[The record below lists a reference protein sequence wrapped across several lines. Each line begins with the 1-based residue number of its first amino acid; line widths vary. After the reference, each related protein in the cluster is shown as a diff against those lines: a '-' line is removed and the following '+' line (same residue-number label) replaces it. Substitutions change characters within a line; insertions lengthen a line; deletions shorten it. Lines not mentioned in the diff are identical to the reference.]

1 MFYYEFYIINK
12 IQRYFFTNNINFID
26 NLGKLISS
34 RKYRKLYLIAIL
46 IFNVIN
52 YFIQGINIF
61 ILLSKFISILNL
73 YFLGFLSRKL
83 NIFIKFIFKRKRPF
97 IESGVLTD
105 KKTYEKKINTFSFP
119 SNSIQTSL
127 IFYDLLIKNLI
138 GLNEF
143 WTNSFL
149 FLIVVFISL
158 AKINRGLHYPSDIL
172 FSIIIYF
179 CIKKIYYQYLI
190 PLLQEILN
198 IIFIQ

>member
-1 MFYYEFYIINK
+1 MFYYEFYVINK
-12 IQRYFFTNNINFID
+12 IQRYFFTNSINFID

-46 IFNVIN
+46 IFNVVN
-52 YFIQGINIF
+52 YLIQGISIF
-61 ILLSKFISILNL
+61 VLLSKFVSILNL
-73 YFLGFLSRKL
+73 YLLGFLSRKL

-97 IESGVLTD
+97 TESSVLTD

-143 WTNSFL
+143 WTNILL

-179 CIKKIYYQYLI
+179 CIKKLYYQYLI
-190 PLLQEILN
+190 TLLQEILN

>member
-12 IQRYFFTNNINFID
+12 IQRYFFTNSNNFID

-46 IFNVIN
+46 IFNVVN
-52 YFIQGINIF
+52 YLIQGISIF
-61 ILLSKFISILNL
+61 VLLSKFVSILNL
-73 YFLGFLSRKL
+73 YLLGFLSRKL

-97 IESGVLTD
+97 TESSVLTD
-105 KKTYEKKINTFSFP
+105 KKTFEKKINTFSFP

-143 WTNSFL
+143 CTNILL

-179 CIKKIYYQYLI
+179 CIKKLYYQYLI
-190 PLLQEILN
+190 TLLQEILN

>member
-12 IQRYFFTNNINFID
+12 IQRYFFTNSNNFID

-46 IFNVIN
+46 IFNVVN
-52 YFIQGINIF
+52 YLIQGINIF
-61 ILLSKFISILNL
+61 VLLSKFVSILNL
-73 YFLGFLSRKL
+73 YLLGSLSRKL

-97 IESGVLTD
+97 TESSVLTD
-105 KKTYEKKINTFSFP
+105 RKTYEKKISTFSFP

-143 WTNSFL
+143 WTNIIL

-179 CIKKIYYQYLI
+179 CIKKLYYQYLI
-190 PLLQEILN
+190 TLLQEILN

>member
-1 MFYYEFYIINK
+1 MLYYEFYVINK
-12 IQRYFFTNNINFID
+12 IQKYFFTNSINFID

-46 IFNVIN
+46 IFNVVN
-52 YFIQGINIF
+52 YLIQGISIF
-61 ILLSKFISILNL
+61 VLLSKFVSILNL
-73 YFLGFLSRKL
+73 YLLGFLSRKL

-97 IESGVLTD
+97 TESSVLTD

-143 WTNSFL
+143 WTSILL

-179 CIKKIYYQYLI
+179 CIKKLYYQYLI
-190 PLLQEILN
+190 TLLQEILN